1 MLAAMEDLNNI
12 KQNLTR
18 KQNVLQCVENANVT
32 YETKKLKVH
41 PCETYRIPSNV
52 STYRERK
59 REKKEI
65 LVCSVINP

>member
-1 MLAAMEDLNNI
+1 M
-12 KQNLTR
+12 
-18 KQNVLQCVENANVT
+18 NVSKEANVT